1 MKKLKLFI
9 FFLLINFGGLA
20 LGSWLM
26 GSGATSSW
34 YLELNKA
41 PWTPPG
47 WVFGAA
53 WTTIMLFFSIYLA
66 QIFSYHPTKKL
77 KIVFTIQVF
86 LNIIWNYIFFNQHL
100 ISLGLITII
109 LLTVLLFYMFFAFK
123 HYNKF
128 TKGLLLPCMVWL
140 VIASSLN
147 AYILIYN

>member
-66 QIFSYHPTKKL
+66 QIFSYHSTKKL
-77 KIVFTIQVF
+77 KIGFTIQVF

-100 ISLGLITII
+100 ISLGLISIV
-109 LLTVLLFYMFFAFK
+109 LLTGILFYMFFAFK
-123 HYNKF
+123 TRHKF
-128 TKGLLLPCMVWL
+128 TKFLLLPYMVWL